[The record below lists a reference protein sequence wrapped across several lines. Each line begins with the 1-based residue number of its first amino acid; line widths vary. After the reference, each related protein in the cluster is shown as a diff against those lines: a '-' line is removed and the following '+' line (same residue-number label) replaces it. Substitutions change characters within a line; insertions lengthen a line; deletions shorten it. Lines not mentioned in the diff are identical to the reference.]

1 MTVCSVDGRCNQLT
15 FDIMECD
22 IEPIVVPAD
31 WNGEKDLQDLEDI
44 FGMELEESKLSPYDF
59 ILCMLSDAQEHSSMV
74 VENAVSFLLGQLPA
88 RMIQRV
94 PANLTG
100 PRLVLLRKLVACV
113 PPDKDHDGYVAAI
126 ESSAE
131 AIRYYQSQL
140 DDLLPPLVVNEAPP
154 WLFILRSLRDSI
166 SLAADSLDNDMH
178 FTYSKYPYMAGQ
190 FDGGCGSHDQPS

>member
-1 MTVCSVDGRCNQLT
+1 
-15 FDIMECD
+15 MECE
-22 IEPIVVPAD
+22 IEPIVLPPD
-31 WNGEKDLQDLEDI
+31 WNGEKDLQDLVDI
-44 FGMELEESKLSPYDF
+44 FGIELEESKLPPHDF
-59 ILCMLSDAQEHSSMV
+59 MLRSLSDAQEHSSMV

-154 WLFILRSLRDSI
+154 WLFILRSLRDCI
-166 SLAADSLDNDMH
+166 SLAADSLNDDMH
-178 FTYSKYPYMAGQ
+178 FTYSRYPHMR
-190 FDGGCGSHDQPS
+190 

>member
-1 MTVCSVDGRCNQLT
+1 MTVCSIDDSCNQLSLT
-15 FDIMECD
+15 SMECD

-44 FGMELEESKLSPYDF
+44 FGMELEESKLPPHDF

-94 PANLTG
+94 PANLSG

-113 PPDKDHDGYVAAI
+113 PPDKDHDAYVAAI

-131 AIRYYQSQL
+131 GIRYYQSQL
-140 DDLLPPLVVNEAPP
+140 DDLLPPLVVNQAPP
-154 WLFILRSLRDSI
+154 WLFVLRCLRDSI
-166 SLAADSLDNDMH
+166 SLAADSLDDAMH
-178 FTYSKYPYMAGQ
+178 FTYSKYPYMG
-190 FDGGCGSHDQPS
+190 